1 MGLLVPLVAAALAA
15 FASVAPSGTNST
27 RRSEMPT
34 YLLFNTAQ
42 SGLTFPAIGFGSG
55 AYGSKPQC
63 DARPGCMAIGSGCG
77 ECAYESM
84 LAWLNAG
91 GRRLDLAHS
100 YNNDAAVAR
109 AITDSGVPRSEL
121 FILSKI
127 SLGHDD
133 ALQQI
138 DNILRDLG
146 TDYVD
151 ALLIH
156 WPTRGGTG
164 LDPLCNPPVDQRA
177 CRISTWRAMLEI
189 FERGSARSVGVS
201 NYYPEHFAVRDPPP
215 TSIPQP
221 TRT

>member
-15 FASVAPSGTNST
+15 FASVAPPGMNFT
-27 RRSEMPT
+27 RRWKMPT
-34 YLLFNTAQ
+34 YPLFNTAQ

-55 AYGSKPQC
+55 AYGSNPQC
-63 DARPGCMAIGSGCG
+63 DVRPGCMAIGSGCG

-109 AITDSGVPRSEL
+109 AIADSGVPRSEL

-138 DNILRDLG
+138 DNIMRDLG

-201 NYYPEHFAVRDPPP
+201 NYYPEHFAVRNPPP
-215 TSIPQP
+215 PAMRNP